1 MKRPTREDI
10 TPSLYGDETLND
22 NRYASKL
29 EKYIEYL
36 EQKANDSEVIHSVM
50 PCYELEGE
58 AEEFWQETPDLITLE
73 INGVKIWTDNDSEY
87 KLKEGEKYSVK
98 IYKA

>member
-1 MKRPTREDI
+1 MNEEIKNIINAT
-10 TPSLYGDETLND
+10 SMG
-22 NRYASKL
+22 KL
-29 EKYIEYL
+29 EK
-36 EQKANDSEVIHSVM
+36 EVVLKSLLNLHSVM

-73 INGVKIWTDNDSEY
+73 RNGVKIWTDNDSEY

-98 IYKA
+98 IYKT